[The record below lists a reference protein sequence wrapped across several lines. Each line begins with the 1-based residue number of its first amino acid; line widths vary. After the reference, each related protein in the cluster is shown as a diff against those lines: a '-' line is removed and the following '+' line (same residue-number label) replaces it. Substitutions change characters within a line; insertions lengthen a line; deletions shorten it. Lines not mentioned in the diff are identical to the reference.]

1 MNVRPLAGSRSSHAP
16 RPAHQR
22 CPSDLGVFI
31 AAFPQRVET
40 REEEMNELEDLSFIM
55 IDEMLNDTAS
65 YACPECGIVT
75 QCYTNCP
82 LQAKG
87 N

>member
-1 MNVRPLAGSRSSHAP
+1 M
-16 RPAHQR
+16 
-22 CPSDLGVFI
+22 D
-31 AAFPQRVET
+31 
-40 REEEMNELEDLSFIM
+40 ELQDISFIM

-75 QCYTNCP
+75 QCYTDCP
-82 LQAKG
+82 LQVKG